1 MTLTENSRCGIHGLS
16 TTSGRCAA
24 CDIDSEQTPHPAKWS
39 EPVLEVI
46 AGVVAREADP
56 DDTRA
61 VDVLHVLDPFAGVDC
76 WRLAQALHPHAVVG
90 VELEPEWARQ
100 SPQTQV
106 GNALE
111 LAPDWFGAFDVVA
124 TSPTYGN
131 RMADHHTPREDSE
144 RHTYRHTLGREPS
157 SGSSAVL
164 QWGPNYRAFHE
175 LALREMIRVLVV
187 DGLLVINMS
196 NHIRDGE
203 EQLVV
208 EWWVNA
214 ILLAGCRLVEVQRV
228 RTRRQRHG
236 ENGGARVDGEVVIVA
251 RTPSTRRLL

>member
-1 MTLTENSRCGIHGLS
+1 MTLTENSRCGIHGLP
-16 TTSGRCAA
+16 TASGRCDA
-24 CDIDSEQTPHPAKWS
+24 CDAERELPDHPARWS
-39 EPVLEVI
+39 ESVLVVI
-46 AGVVAREADP
+46 AEVVRNEAHRDDP
-56 DDTRA
+56 VGTMRY
-61 VDVLHVLDPFAGVDC
+61 VLDPFAGTDC
-76 WRLAQALHPHAVVG
+76 WRLAEALQGHVVKG

-100 SPQTQV
+100 SPQTEV

-111 LAPDWFGAFDVVA
+111 LAPDWLGIFDVVA

-131 RMADHHTPREDSE
+131 RMADHHTPQEDSE

-175 LALREMIRVLVV
+175 LALREMIRVLVE

-196 NHIRDGE
+196 NHVRDGS

-214 ILLAGCRLVEVQRV
+214 ILLAGCRLVEVRRV
-228 RTRRQRHG
+228 PTRRQRHG
-236 ENGGARVDGEVVIVA
+236 ENGDLRVDGEVVIVA
-251 RTPSTRRLL
+251 RTPKDRRLL